1 MALFLFYTHKIILF
15 WVLAHFLLSLT
26 LTFPSV
32 SWFRRYEDIFL
43 ISIPTKLI
51 FLGYPW
57 PFFFSIPTLYPPGQ
71 YSVGILGSFSSPY
84 PLYAHQVDIL
94 WVFLTL
100 FFPIPTPYP
109 PGRYSVGILDSFS
122 SPYPLHAHQ
131 FDILRVFLALFL
143 LHAHQVDIPWVSL
156 ALFLLYTHQVDI
168 PWVFLALFLLHTH
181 SIPTKSI
188 FCGYGGQL
196 CITIPAHS
204 PLARSVALSLPHT
217 HIPFHLY
224 FPMPGNLHCDSSIIL
239 SAEIMGT
246 AGCQAFQCFRVR
258 MSVRIISSSRKQS
271 YLRLQ

>member
-43 ISIPTKLI
+43 ISIPTKSI
-51 FLGYPW
+51 FLGYSW
-57 PFFFSIPTLYPPGQ
+57 LFFFSIPTLC
-71 YSVGILGSFSSPY
+71 
-84 PLYAHQVDIL
+84 
-94 WVFLTL
+94 
-100 FFPIPTPYP
+100 P
-109 PGRYSVGILDSFS
+109 PGRYSAGILDSFS
-122 SPYPLHAHQ
+122 SPYPLH
-131 FDILRVFLALFL
+131 
-143 LHAHQVDIPWVSL
+143 
-156 ALFLLYTHQVDI
+156 THQVDI
-168 PWVFLALFLLHTH
+168 PWVFLALFLPYTH
-181 SIPTKSI
+181 SMPTRSI

-204 PLARSVALSLPHT
+204 PLARSVVLSLPHT